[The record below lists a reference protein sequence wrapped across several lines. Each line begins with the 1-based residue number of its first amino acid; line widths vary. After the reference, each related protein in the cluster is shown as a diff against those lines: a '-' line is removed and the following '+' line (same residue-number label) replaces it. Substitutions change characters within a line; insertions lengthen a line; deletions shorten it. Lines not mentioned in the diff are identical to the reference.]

1 MPPPTSSQI
10 SNMVVFGD
18 RAFKGV
24 IKVKRSHESAILI
37 PQDCVLKV
45 EIEIPQSS
53 VSMPT

>member
-1 MPPPTSSQI
+1 MPPPNSSQI

-18 RAFKGV
+18 RAFKEV